1 MVLILRHILLVVVN
15 AKLILS
21 SQEEL
26 GICTRWC
33 CDHSPYFLNGLELG
47 FLTPRLISQ
56 HRGNTFS

>member
-1 MVLILRHILLVVVN
+1 MVLILSHILLVVVH

-33 CDHSPYFLNGLELG
+33 CDHSPYFFNGLELG
-47 FLTPRLISQ
+47 FFTPRLISQ
-56 HRGNTFS
+56 RHGITFS